1 MQKEF
6 FLFELVSIASYNHYK
21 KLHLWYLPGRLALH
35 LEHGDPL
42 GELVWVDM
50 GVEAAEALLGLDI
63 NIVMTEDENRCLH
76 VCVRTGHIFVL
87 KYAVI
92 PFIVVAM

>member
-1 MQKEF
+1 MD
-6 FLFELVSIASYNHYK
+6 V
-21 KLHLWYLPGRLALH
+21 
-35 LEHGDPL
+35 
-42 GELVWVDM
+42 

-63 NIVMTEDENRCLH
+63 SIVMPEDENRCLH
-76 VCVRTGHIFVL
+76 VCVRTGHILIL